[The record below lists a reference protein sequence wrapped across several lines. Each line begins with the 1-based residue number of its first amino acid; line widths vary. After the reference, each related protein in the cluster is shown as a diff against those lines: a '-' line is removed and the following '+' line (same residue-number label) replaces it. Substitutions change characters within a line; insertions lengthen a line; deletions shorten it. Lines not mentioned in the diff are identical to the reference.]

1 LLIVIRVGR
10 GRHRR
15 RRAWRDRRR
24 EKAKDKPP
32 PRWKRILD
40 KGSAR
45 DTFIVGALLSFPG
58 ASYLAGMD
66 ELSKQHLTT
75 VETVLAVLAFNMIML
90 LLLEIPLIAY
100 AIRPEST
107 DVGVQRFKSWL
118 SRHGGRI
125 ALIGA
130 SVIGIF
136 LVVRGAIRLRS

>member
-1 LLIVIRVGR
+1 MRE
-10 GRHRR
+10 
-15 RRAWRDRRR
+15 RRR

-32 PRWKRILD
+32 PRWKRVLN

-45 DTFIVGALLSFPG
+45 DTFIVGVLLSFPG

-66 ELSKQHLTT
+66 ELSKQHLSTPAT
-75 VETVLAVLAFNMIML
+75 VIAVIVFNIIML

-107 DVGVQRFKSWL
+107 DAGVQRFKSWL

-125 ALIGA
+125 ALIGVA
-130 SVIGIF
+130 VIGIF
-136 LVVRGAIRLRS
+136 LVVRGAIRLLS